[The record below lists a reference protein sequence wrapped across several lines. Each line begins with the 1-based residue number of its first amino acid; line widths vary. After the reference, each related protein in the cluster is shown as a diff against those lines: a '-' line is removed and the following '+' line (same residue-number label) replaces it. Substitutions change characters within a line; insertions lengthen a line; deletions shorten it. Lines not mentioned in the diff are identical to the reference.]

1 MEIQINKKELWRG
14 VNTVLD
20 VVPSR
25 PALPVLSNILLTAD
39 GDQLTLA
46 ATDLDLA
53 ISTCVHAT
61 VLKPGSAVVPAR
73 TFAEIAREWPE
84 VQLTIMSESERLEI
98 SGTLG
103 SHENGNGSYSLSGMP
118 PDEFPSML
126 TSLDG
131 LSIDLEKLP
140 DLNSQIFGDMVNKTI
155 FAVSRD
161 ETRPVCTGVLW
172 CIDDEGMNMVA
183 TDGSRLAH
191 YHRNLDLKGQ
201 TNGRQPTEVIVPPQS
216 LGHLVKL
223 LNGESEL
230 VRCTLGASQVLFD
243 LGDTQLVSRLIEGPY
258 VNYRQVIPSQ
268 NSKQLQVANNH
279 LLPAVRRV
287 SILASSYTRQIR
299 ILLRGNSIEL
309 SASSQ
314 EVGGEARESIPAKY
328 DQEEMEVGYNA
339 TYLMEILRKM
349 GPQDVIFDL
358 KNPVTAA
365 ILRPVDQTEGEDYF
379 CLLMPLRPSG

>member
-1 MEIQINKKELWRG
+1 
-14 VNTVLD
+14 
-20 VVPSR
+20 
-25 PALPVLSNILLTAD
+25 
-39 GDQLTLA
+39 
-46 ATDLDLA
+46 
-53 ISTCVHAT
+53 
-61 VLKPGSAVVPAR
+61 
-73 TFAEIAREWPE
+73 
-84 VQLTIMSESERLEI
+84 
-98 SGTLG
+98 
-103 SHENGNGSYSLSGMP
+103 
-118 PDEFPSML
+118 
-126 TSLDG
+126 
-131 LSIDLEKLP
+131 
-140 DLNSQIFGDMVNKTI
+140 
-155 FAVSRD
+155 
-161 ETRPVCTGVLW
+161 
-172 CIDDEGMNMVA
+172 MNMVA